1 MLTGQI
7 SRKTIPYR
15 TGRYGQYFPYRYLGR
30 YKNVAIPEP
39 FRLYRRKIRISAG
52 KEKKRKKIKTLSS
65 LATTDP
71 VTDTTPISEF
81 SAFSSRPHVA
91 TTTAQ
96 SSSSSSPSSSLPFF
110 TFLFIILSLVFTRP
124 YPREQISFLLLIGTL
139 FKGLT
144 LVWPVKI

>member
-1 MLTGQI
+1 MI

-15 TGRYGQYFPYRYLGR
+15 TGRYGQYFPYRYLDR

-91 TTTAQ
+91 ATAA
-96 SSSSSSPSSSLPFF
+96 SSSSSC
-110 TFLFIILSLVFTRP
+110 LFLVFSLSSPT
-124 YPREQISFLLLIGTL
+124 PRELISFLLIDTL

-144 LVWPVKI
+144 PV

>member
-1 MLTGQI
+1 MI

-96 SSSSSSPSSSLPFF
+96 SSSFSFFFFFFFFFSSFFYFSLYLPFSCFYPPLPTGVDQFFTTSWF
-110 TFLFIILSLVFTRP
+110 TF
-124 YPREQISFLLLIGTL
+124 
-139 FKGLT
+139 
-144 LVWPVKI
+144 

>member
-1 MLTGQI
+1 MI

-15 TGRYGQYFPYRYLGR
+15 TGRYGQYFPYRYLDR

-81 SAFSSRPHVA
+81 SAFSSRPLVA
-91 TTTAQ
+91 VTAAALLR
-96 SSSSSSPSSSLPFF
+96 SLLILASSSSLPF
-110 TFLFIILSLVFTRP
+110 LVFSLS
-124 YPREQISFLLLIGTL
+124 SFLLFYPPL
-139 FKGLT
+139 
-144 LVWPVKI
+144 PHES

>member
-1 MLTGQI
+1 MI

-39 FRLYRRKIRISAG
+39 FRLYRRKIRISAR

-81 SAFSSRPHVA
+81 SAFSSRPPVA

-96 SSSSSSPSSSLPFF
+96 SSSSSSLPFF
-110 TFLFIILSLVFTRP
+110 SFLFIFLSLVFIRP
-124 YPREQISFLLLIGTL
+124 YPRELISFLLLIGTL